1 MKRSKELLN
10 VVIGIIVDTEK
21 KVLLNKRKKNTI
33 LSGYCE
39 FPGGKVKPN
48 ETPAQAL
55 SRELFEELGIKIGA
69 TDTLDSIA
77 YQYAEFDVLLLPF
90 RIIDYK
96 GTLRELEGQELMWCS
111 FNQLQKVKIL
121 PANHLL
127 IERLFKKTIN
137 KKRSES

>member
-33 LSGYCE
+33 LSGYWE

-48 ETPAQAL
+48 ETPDQAL

-69 TDTLDSIA
+69 TNTLDSIE
-77 YQYAEFDVLLLPF
+77 YQYTEFDVLLLPF

-96 GTLRELEGQELMWCS
+96 GTLRGLEGQELMWCS
-111 FNQLQKVKIL
+111 FNRLQNLKIL
-121 PANHLL
+121 PANRFL
-127 IERLFKKTIN
+127 IERLFKKN
-137 KKRSES
+137 N

>member
-33 LSGYCE
+33 LSGYWE

-96 GTLRELEGQELMWCS
+96 GTLRGLEGQELMWCS
-111 FNQLQKVKIL
+111 FNRLQNVNIL
-121 PANHLL
+121 PANRFL
-127 IERLFKKTIN
+127 IERLFKKN
-137 KKRSES
+137 N

>member
-33 LSGYCE
+33 LSGYWE
-39 FPGGKVKPN
+39 FPGGKIKPN
-48 ETPAQAL
+48 ETLNQAL
-55 SRELFEELGIKIGA
+55 SRELFEELGITIGA
-69 TDTLDSIA
+69 TDTLDSIE

-96 GTLRELEGQELMWCS
+96 GTLRGLEGQELMWCS
-111 FNQLQKVKIL
+111 FNRLQNVKIL
-121 PANHLL
+121 PANRFL
-127 IERLFKKTIN
+127 IERLFKKN
-137 KKRSES
+137 N

>member
-33 LSGYCE
+33 LSGYWE